1 MDTPGKVKMTEKK
14 GFWPT
19 VAAIVGAGAGFVAGL
34 DLTIDCRD
42 TVVVTGNEFS
52 VAVSGDRNPAD
63 HNLPVT
69 GKTEMRP

>member
-1 MDTPGKVKMTEKK
+1 MEPAPMMKRP
-14 GFWPT
+14 GFWGAI
-19 VAAIVGAGAGFVAGL
+19 AASAGAAATAGFLAGVEVHV
-34 DLTIDCRD
+34 DART